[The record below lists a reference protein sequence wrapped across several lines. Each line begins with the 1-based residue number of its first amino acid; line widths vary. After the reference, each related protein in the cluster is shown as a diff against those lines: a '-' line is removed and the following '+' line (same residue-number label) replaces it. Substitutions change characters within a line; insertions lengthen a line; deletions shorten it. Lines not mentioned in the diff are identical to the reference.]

1 MPEQVAWNCTSAVS
15 KTMTRPAA
23 PTRARN
29 QGLKLAIGAAA
40 LAATIG
46 GWAAFTAQAP
56 QATTA
61 PAAAVAQPPAWL
73 REPPAIPTLQPLP
86 GQSAATTADTAAAP
100 ARLSPSV
107 PLARPAPIT
116 VTRSSR

>member
-1 MPEQVAWNCTSAVS
+1 MK
-15 KTMTRPAA
+15 KTMKRPEP

-56 QATTA
+56 QATAA
-61 PAAAVAQPPAWL
+61 PVAAVAQPPAWL
-73 REPPAIPTLQPLP
+73 LEPPAIPTLQPLL
-86 GQSAATTADTAAAP
+86 GQSAVTTADTASAP
-100 ARLSPSV
+100 AQFSPSV
-107 PLARPAPIT
+107 PVARPAPIT

>member
-1 MPEQVAWNCTSAVS
+1 
-15 KTMTRPAA
+15 MTRPEA

-46 GWAAFTAQAP
+46 GWAAFTVQAP
-56 QATTA
+56 QATTT

-73 REPPAIPTLQPLP
+73 REPPAIPTLQPLL
-86 GQSAATTADTAAAP
+86 GQASATTADTAAASSQ
-100 ARLSPSV
+100 LSVSAPV
-107 PLARPAPIT
+107 VRPEPIT